1 MCRLFLMQSRK
12 QFTLD
17 PEFVD
22 TETGRL
28 TIDDL
33 EQFLTEW
40 EDCNSELVSVTVAL
54 DDSCYVHS

>member
-1 MCRLFLMQSRK
+1 MQSRK
-12 QFTLD
+12 RFTLD
-17 PEFVD
+17 SEFVE

-28 TIDDL
+28 TIDDI

-40 EDCNSELVSVTVAL
+40 QDCNPELVSVTVEL